1 MSNSQAVSGS
11 CLCGRVSLS
20 VENLNRHVVAC
31 HCQQCRKQTGHFVA
45 ATRADNS
52 QLSIEGGDNLTW
64 YKASEEAERG
74 FCRHCGSLLMWRELN
89 SNHTSI
95 MAGCLDK
102 PTGLTIERHIF
113 VDDKGDYYDINDGL
127 PVFAQSD

>member
-11 CLCGRVSLS
+11 CLCGRVSLNI
-20 VENLNRHVVAC
+20 ENLNRHVVAC

-45 ATRADNS
+45 ATRADNN
-52 QLSIEGGDNLTW
+52 QLSIEGADNLTW

-89 SNHTSI
+89 SSHTSI

-113 VDDKGDYYDINDGL
+113 ADDKGDYYELDDGL
-127 PVFAQSD
+127 PVFGQSD